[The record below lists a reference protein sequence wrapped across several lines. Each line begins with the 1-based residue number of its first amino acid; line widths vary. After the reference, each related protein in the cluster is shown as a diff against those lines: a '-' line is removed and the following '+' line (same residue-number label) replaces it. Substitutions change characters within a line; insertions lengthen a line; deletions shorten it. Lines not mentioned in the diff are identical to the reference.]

1 LIDEH
6 FGQFLG
12 QFGRA
17 PFSVGAI
24 APSSRALAEAMIAPI
39 DFASAPTLV
48 ELGPGTGSFTAAI
61 VERLLPGAH
70 YLGVEISS
78 VFHKTLQRRFPGL
91 RFVNQS
97 AEDLAKIVDHAGVG
111 PVDAIVCGLPWASLR
126 AELQGGVFAAI
137 DAVLRPGG
145 VFVTFAYLQ
154 GMLFPAAWVL
164 RRRLRREF
172 ASVET
177 TPIVW
182 RNLPPAFAY
191 VCRKSE

>member
-1 LIDEH
+1 
-6 FGQFLG
+6 
-12 QFGRA
+12 
-17 PFSVGAI
+17 
-24 APSSRALAEAMIAPI
+24 MIAPI
-39 DFASAPTLV
+39 DFAAAPTLV

-61 VERLLPGAH
+61 AERLVPGAQ

-78 VFHKTLQRRFPGL
+78 VFHRTLQRRFPGL

-97 AEDLAKIVDHAGVG
+97 AEDLARIVPEAGLG
-111 PVDAIVCGLPWASLR
+111 AVDAIVCGLPWASLR

-137 DAVLRPGG
+137 DKVLRPGG

-154 GMLFPAAWVL
+154 GMMFPAAWVL
-164 RRRLRREF
+164 RRRLKMEF
-172 ASVET
+172 ASVRT

-191 VCRKSE
+191 VCRKSQ